1 MLRRLLNLSLKGFSV
16 YILCTVAVTLSQYLL
31 VTHFI
36 SEGLVDPT
44 YLILFSGFPELY
56 MSILFHLLPLNVV
69 LILLL
74 DLVYLMRNLPA
85 SPRTASAKPHGRP
98 QSLISRVSALFSRRD
113 FEGAFI
119 AVSLFLISLI
129 ITFTLLCPSALYN
142 FAVNLYLNSSLL
154 RSLVTRFEQMNL
166 LLKGLIGSSA
176 ASFRRASQPL
186 VEALMGINI
195 AWKYLLCQNIAA
207 WLTSIVILAYVRYR
221 SKASKR

>member
-1 MLRRLLNLSLKGFSV
+1 MLHKPLNLSLKSFSV
-16 YILCTVAVTLSQYLL
+16 YILCTVAAILSQYLL
-31 VTHFI
+31 VTYFI

-44 YLILFSGFPELY
+44 HLTLFSGFPELRI
-56 MSILFHLLPLNVV
+56 SILFHLLPLNVI

-98 QSLISRVSALFSRRD
+98 QSLISRASTLFSRRD

-142 FAVNLYLNSSLL
+142 FAVSLYLSGSLL
-154 RSLVTRFEQMNL
+154 RSLVTQFGQMNL
-166 LLKGLIGSSA
+166 LLKGFIGSSA

-186 VEALMGINI
+186 VEALTGINV

-207 WLTSIVILAYVRYR
+207 WLTSIVALAYVRYC